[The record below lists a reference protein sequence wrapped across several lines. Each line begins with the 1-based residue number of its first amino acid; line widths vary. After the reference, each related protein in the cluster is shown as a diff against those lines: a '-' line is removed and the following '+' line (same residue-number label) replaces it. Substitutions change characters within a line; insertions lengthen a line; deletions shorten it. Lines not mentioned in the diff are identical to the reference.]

1 MEPVWTR
8 WDRTTVS
15 ASLDLKEDIV
25 KRKLHFV
32 LGLSL
37 TLVRMVAHVK
47 IILHIIP
54 VNVYLVLSDRIA
66 PPM

>member
-25 KRKLHFV
+25 KRKLRFV
-32 LGLSL
+32 QEPNL

-54 VNVYLVLSDRIA
+54 VNVYLVLSDKTV